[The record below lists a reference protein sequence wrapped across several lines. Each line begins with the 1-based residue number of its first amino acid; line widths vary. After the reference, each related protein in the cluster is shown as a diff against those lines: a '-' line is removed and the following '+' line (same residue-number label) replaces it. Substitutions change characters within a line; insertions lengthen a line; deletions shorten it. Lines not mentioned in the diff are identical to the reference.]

1 MSELHGSCPVDMA
14 KAKKGKRKAKV
25 ETEDEEE
32 EKAGAPVLPAL
43 GGLK

>member
-1 MSELHGSCPVDMA
+1 MSELHGFCLVNMA
-14 KAKKGKRKAKV
+14 KPKKGKRKAKV

-43 GGLK
+43 GGPK